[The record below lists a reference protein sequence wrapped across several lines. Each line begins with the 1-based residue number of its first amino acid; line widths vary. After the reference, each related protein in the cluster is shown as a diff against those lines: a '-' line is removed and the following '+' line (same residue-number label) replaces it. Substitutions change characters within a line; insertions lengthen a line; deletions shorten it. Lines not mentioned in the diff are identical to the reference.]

1 MLLSLL
7 KPKWSPIQQEIYG
20 HKAPFPAFP
29 FLIFPHLT
37 SMHHP
42 GSPESRTELRSVTVQ
57 GDPEVSSLEDC
68 VVRMLCLYGDQGLAG
83 RREHSGNGTDPQGQP
98 AELRGSP
105 GWTTK
110 EGLDTV
116 SSARGLR
123 LSLQPA
129 LREARVRV
137 VCEGMRLCHPSAGRP
152 LLPFPHAS

>member
-1 MLLSLL
+1 MKQLERGVLLSLL

-83 RREHSGNGTDPQGQP
+83 RREHSEVSFRH
-98 AELRGSP
+98 AEP
-105 GWTTK
+105 
-110 EGLDTV
+110 EQ
-116 SSARGLR
+116 
-123 LSLQPA
+123 SLK
-129 LREARVRV
+129 L
-137 VCEGMRLCHPSAGRP
+137 M
-152 LLPFPHAS
+152 PFGFGPWD